1 MELPHEL
8 LNCILLHCSL
18 YSRIAALFVSKA
30 WREASQPLIP
40 LQLKRRIQMD
50 LIGEGAVNS
59 YIARRGEF
67 PIHVV
72 LSVAVDKLGWCKL
85 AKIENERILEAMKQF
100 DSKRQSEARKMT
112 LKAAL
117 TRAGLE
123 YRVDSQV
130 CHQFIYNNRGT
141 LATVVKEMCHMRW
154 LFEYTDYRRKM
165 QILMQNLIDR
175 ERQSIGDN
183 LYDPAGDER
192 VRERLRIEASRSLK
206 SRPEYSFPQQLPWV
220 PNDVLSSVFLES
232 VCRSENESDF

>member
-1 MELPHEL
+1 M
-8 LNCILLHCSL
+8 

-30 WREASQPLIP
+30 WRKASQALIP
-40 LQLKRRIQMD
+40 LQLTHRIQMD

-85 AKIENERILEAMKQF
+85 AKIENERILEAMNQF
-100 DSKRQSEARKMT
+100 NAKRQSETRKMT

-117 TRAGLE
+117 SRAGLE
-123 YRVDSQV
+123 YRVDSQL
-130 CHQFIYNNRGT
+130 CHQFIYNKRGT
-141 LATVVKEMCHMRW
+141 LTSVVKEMCHMRW

-165 QILMQNLIDR
+165 QIVMQNLIDR
-175 ERQSIGDN
+175 ERQCIGYN
-183 LYDPAGDER
+183 LNDSAGDER
-192 VRERLRIEASRSLK
+192 VRERIRIEASRSLK

-220 PNDVLSSVFLES
+220 PVNVLSSNFVES
-232 VCRSENESDF
+232 VCRSTTASD